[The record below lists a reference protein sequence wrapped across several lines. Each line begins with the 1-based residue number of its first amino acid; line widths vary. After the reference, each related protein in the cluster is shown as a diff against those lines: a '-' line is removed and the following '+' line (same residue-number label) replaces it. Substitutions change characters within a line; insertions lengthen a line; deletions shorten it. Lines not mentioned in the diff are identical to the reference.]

1 MSRVI
6 DLRPPSPSRP
16 VPALGP
22 SPVEQVATFASLAQ
36 SCRTADALLTGAAQ
50 ALSTALPFT
59 HVLLL
64 DCAGTPAAARTAA
77 GIGWADGSVQHLG
90 DALMTL
96 PRYADSGGANRSS
109 CVIAELKGADLAELN
124 AEIAP
129 AAPAGPFAVALSVE
143 CPLRGHVVVAILGA
157 VVPTRGLTDEDRS
170 VASALFAVLGTALE
184 FVLRRREYARRL
196 KQVRSAKVAWEGT
209 VDALPQIVC
218 VLDQE
223 GTVSRVNR
231 AIEVWGLGSVRS
243 AAFRTLHELLHPG
256 CVSAECGLAKR
267 LAIALPRTARS
278 EGLQFEY
285 ADPVFGRDLRIKIG
299 DARTLSGRGKS
310 QPSSH
315 RFAVIEDI
323 TREHIARRRVMRIHQ
338 DLKRNLQH
346 HSLAL
351 TTTHQHLR
359 TATTRLADT
368 QLELDET
375 RRRHRLVLENTNA
388 GLLMVKQ
395 GRVAYCNHRFEEIL
409 GYGRGELVGTLLE
422 DLVPAGC
429 RPAQAVCSVDGEP
442 ATPPEHVCQ
451 VRRKDGTTVWLRQSE
466 VGFFTEN
473 ELARFITVTNV
484 TDQILAEREMQDS
497 RRELQRLSRCL
508 MSSQEDERKRISG
521 DLHDGLGQSLS
532 AVKLMLQQVASD
544 AAGQG
549 DDHLVEPLS
558 ACVEKIQEMIE
569 DVRRLSMALRPAII
583 DSSGVVLAVTRLCR
597 ELKQSMR
604 GVDVHLTTDIT
615 EDDVDDALK
624 IHVFRIVQE
633 ALNNIIRHA
642 HPINVWVQLDRCETG
657 LRLTIRDDGVGFD
670 AADMG
675 NAGRGLGLSSMRQ
688 RASLYNGTLTIQSE
702 HGRGTTICA
711 IWPNPIA
718 GMALTASED

>member
-1 MSRVI
+1 MAQI
-6 DLRPPSPSRP
+6 
-16 VPALGP
+16 A
-22 SPVEQVATFASLAQ
+22 AFASLAHR
-36 SCRTADALLTGAAQ
+36 CKTADALLAGAARV
-50 ALSTALPFT
+50 LSTTLPYT
-59 HVLLL
+59 HVLVL
-64 DCAGTPAAARTAA
+64 DCTGQPTALRTAA
-77 GIGWADGSVQHLG
+77 GVGWGDVSALDLG
-90 DALMTL
+90 EALVSS
-96 PRYADSGGANRSS
+96 PYFAGSGGLGVGGTNRSD
-109 CVIAELKGADLAELN
+109 CAATELKGADLTEVN
-124 AEIAP
+124 AMIAP
-129 AAPAGPFAVALSVE
+129 AVPSGPFAAALSLQ
-143 CPLRGHVVVAILGA
+143 CRLRGHIVVALLGA
-157 VVPTRGLTDEDRS
+157 IAPTRGLTEEDRS
-170 VASALFAVLGTALE
+170 TAAAVFAILGTTLE
-184 FVLRRREYARRL
+184 YVLRTQDFARRL
-196 KQVRSAKVAWEGT
+196 KQIRAAKVAWEGT
-209 VDALPQIVC
+209 VDALPHIVC

-223 GTVSRVNR
+223 GTITRANR
-231 AIEVWGLGSVRS
+231 AVEVWGLGSVT
-243 AAFRTLHELLHPG
+243 AAPCRTLHELLHPG
-256 CVSAECGLAKR
+256 CSNPECGLAKR
-267 LAIALPRTARS
+267 LAIALPRSGAS

-285 ADPVFGRDLRIKIG
+285 TDPVFGRDLRIKIG
-299 DARTLSGRGKS
+299 HANALSSRNRGQPGGR
-310 QPSSH
+310 

-323 TREHIARRRVMRIHQ
+323 TREHVARRRDIRIHQ

-346 HSLAL
+346 HSVAL

-359 TATTRLADT
+359 TATTRLAST

-429 RPAQAVCSVDGEP
+429 GPGQTACSVDGEP

-544 AAGQG
+544 AAGQR

-604 GVDVHLTTDIT
+604 GLAVHLTTDID
-615 EDDVDDALK
+615 EDDVDDPLK
-624 IHVFRIVQE
+624 IHVFRIAQE
-633 ALNNIIRHA
+633 ALNNIIKHA
-642 HPINVWVQLDRCETG
+642 CPTNVWVQLDRCETG
-657 LRLTIRDDGVGFD
+657 LRLLIQDDGVGFD
-670 AADMG
+670 PAETCG
-675 NAGRGLGLSSMRQ
+675 PTSGLGLSSMRQ
-688 RASLYNGTLTIQSE
+688 RASLYNGTLTIESQ
-702 HGRGTTICA
+702 HGRGTTVCA
-711 IWPNPIA
+711 IWPDAVA
-718 GMALTASED
+718 GGRRGAVDG